1 MEPPSIPF
9 AAPSA
14 MDLVILVLVMAIVGF
29 LVWLVTTQIPMP
41 PYWATAIQVIA
52 VVVLVLWLL
61 GRFVTIPNVLR

>member
-1 MEPPSIPF
+1 
-9 AAPSA
+9 